1 MAFKGPISSH
11 GPLPA
16 YMSAV
21 VKRFPFEQGEYRQ
34 IHARYT

>member
-16 YMSAV
+16 YMRAV
-21 VKRFPFEQGEYRQ
+21 VKGFPFEQGEYPQ
-34 IHARYT
+34 THARYT